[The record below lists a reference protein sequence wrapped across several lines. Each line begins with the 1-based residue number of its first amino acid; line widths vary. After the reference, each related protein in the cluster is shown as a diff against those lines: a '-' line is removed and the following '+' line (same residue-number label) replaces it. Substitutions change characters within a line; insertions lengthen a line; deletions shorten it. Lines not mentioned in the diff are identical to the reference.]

1 MTVVF
6 NVNEATLMRRVQEYP
21 MYLVEIAFNEN
32 PTVYELL
39 TIAVAFGVFWA
50 IVFEVVKPLLRS
62 ITYGRPWLRSACER
76 DYERGAKKI
85 FEQLGIKVTRDE
97 AINNMMRDWP
107 DLLVVSVQHLSGTI
121 FCVPSLLG
129 LGDATWASSLACLG
143 CLSEAGWEVENI
155 AEIICVRLFT
165 KHGKNKYPNLLIL
178 FVVFHH
184 SLTTSLGLPMVL
196 YYRDLWIFHQLV
208 FDLQLAGA
216 TLLVLEYTKLLD
228 ISQTN
233 DLRKFKMCNFL
244 MLVFAIW
251 SRLVHWVYLSVHM
264 ILTWYHDKAWTFLAV
279 GSIMILVFSL
289 FNAFGV
295 VIPLYERYMKFL
307 RVSAEHESLPH
318 DAPELQRR
326 QSMAQLDVASSL
338 LLANSLE
345 DRYISFLT
353 SLENR
358 KKIDRRQSM
367 PPLAMEHLASVRM
380 MRYGEGSNPQTWK
393 EE

>member
-1 MTVVF
+1 
-6 NVNEATLMRRVQEYP
+6 
-21 MYLVEIAFNEN
+21 
-32 PTVYELL
+32 
-39 TIAVAFGVFWA
+39 
-50 IVFEVVKPLLRS
+50 
-62 ITYGRPWLRSACER
+62 
-76 DYERGAKKI
+76 
-85 FEQLGIKVTRDE
+85 
-97 AINNMMRDWP
+97 MRDWP
-107 DLLVVSVQHLSGTI
+107 DLLVVSVQHLTGTI

-129 LGDATWASSLACLG
+129 LGDASWASSLACLG

-251 SRLVHWVYLSVHM
+251 SRLVHWVYLSVYM
-264 ILTWYHDKAWTFLAV
+264 ILTWYHDKVDFPGCWINYDT
-279 GSIMILVFSL
+279 
-289 FNAFGV
+289 
-295 VIPLYERYMKFL
+295 
-307 RVSAEHESLPH
+307 
-318 DAPELQRR
+318 
-326 QSMAQLDVASSL
+326 SL
-338 LLANSLE
+338 LIVQCIRCCHS
-345 DRYISFLT
+345 T
-353 SLENR
+353 
-358 KKIDRRQSM
+358 
-367 PPLAMEHLASVRM
+367 VRTIH
-380 MRYGEGSNPQTWK
+380 EVPSS
-393 EE
+393 